1 MKFCI
6 AAELVWLIIR
16 SLRRIVR
23 SQCWKRILTRSLADF
38 SNVKERLAKT
48 GSVTEALHLIQSV
61 YRVDFIT
68 YHLASTVIG
77 DFDAPF
83 VRTTYPDAWVSTYL
97 LKGYV
102 AIDPV
107 AREGFLRQLPFDWRE
122 LEVGPEMLM
131 FLEDAIRH
139 GIGRFGFSIPISDKA
154 GRRAILSLNSNA
166 SAEDWEDMVG
176 AHRSEWV
183 DLAYLVHQIAV
194 FELHGASDPI
204 PALSPRERE
213 CLYWSALGKD
223 YKDIAL
229 ILGLSHHTTRSYIK
243 SARTKLGCAT
253 ISAAATLALKLRVIT
268 I

>member
-1 MKFCI
+1 M
-6 AAELVWLIIR
+6 
-16 SLRRIVR
+16 
-23 SQCWKRILTRSLADF
+23 TGSLADF
-38 SNVKERLAKT
+38 SDLKDRLAKT
-48 GSVTEALHLIQSV
+48 GSVTEALHFIQSV
-61 YRVDFIT
+61 YRVDFVT

-83 VRTTYPDAWVSTYL
+83 VRTTYPDAWVATYL

-102 AIDPV
+102 NIDPV
-107 AREGFLRQLPFDWRE
+107 AREGFMRQLPFDWRD
-122 LEVGPEMLM
+122 LEVAPEMLT
-131 FLEDAIRH
+131 FLEDAMRH
-139 GIGRFGFSIPISDKA
+139 GIGRFGFSIPMSDKA
-154 GRRAILSLNSNA
+154 GRRAILSFNA
-166 SAEDWEDMVG
+166 NAFSEAWDDLVDK
-176 AHRSEWV
+176 HRKEWL
-183 DLAYLVHQIAV
+183 DLAYLVHQMAV
-194 FELHGASDPI
+194 FELHGERDPI

>member
-1 MKFCI
+1 MI
-6 AAELVWLIIR
+6 NHAISAA
-16 SLRRIVR
+16 IVGP
-23 SQCWKRILTRSLADF
+23 QCWKRILTGSPTDF
-38 SNVKERLAKT
+38 SGVKERFARAGT
-48 GSVTEALHLIQSV
+48 VNETLHLIQSV
-61 YRVDFIT
+61 YRVDFVT

-97 LKGYV
+97 LNGYV
-102 AIDPV
+102 HIDPV

-122 LEVGPEMLM
+122 LEFAPETLM

-139 GIGRFGFSIPISDKA
+139 GVGRFGFSVPISDKA
-154 GRRAILSLNSNA
+154 GRRAILSFNSNM
-166 SAEDWEDMVG
+166 SGEDWNYLVDV
-176 AHRSEWV
+176 HRSEWV
-183 DLAYLVHQIAV
+183 DLAYLVHQMAV
-194 FELHGASDPI
+194 FELHGESDPI

-223 YKDIAL
+223 YKAIAI

-253 ISAAATLALKLRVIT
+253 ISAAATLALKLRVIS

>member
-1 MKFCI
+1 
-6 AAELVWLIIR
+6 
-16 SLRRIVR
+16 
-23 SQCWKRILTRSLADF
+23 
-38 SNVKERLAKT
+38 
-48 GSVTEALHLIQSV
+48 
-61 YRVDFIT
+61 
-68 YHLASTVIG
+68 
-77 DFDAPF
+77 

-102 AIDPV
+102 TIDPV

-122 LEVGPEMLM
+122 LDVTPEMLM

-166 SAEDWEDMVG
+166 TAEDWEDLVS

-183 DLAYLVHQIAV
+183 DLAYLVHQMAV

-204 PALSPRERE
+204 PVLSPRERE

>member
-1 MKFCI
+1 MTGF
-6 AAELVWLIIR
+6 
-16 SLRRIVR
+16 
-23 SQCWKRILTRSLADF
+23 LADF
-38 SNVKERLAKT
+38 NGVKEHLLKL
-48 GSVTEALHLIQSV
+48 GSVADALHLIQSF
-61 YRVDFIT
+61 YRVDFVT

-97 LKGYV
+97 LNGYV
-102 AIDPV
+102 TVDPV

-122 LEVGPEMLM
+122 LEVAPEMLL
-131 FLEDAIRH
+131 FLENAMRH
-139 GIGRFGFSIPISDKA
+139 GIGRFGFSIPISDKV
-154 GRRAILSLNSNA
+154 GRRAILSFNWNA
-166 SAEDWEDMVG
+166 SAADWEDLVET
-176 AHRSEWV
+176 HRSDWV

-243 SARTKLGCAT
+243 SARMKLGCAT
-253 ISAAATLALKLRVIT
+253 ISAAATLALKLRMIT

>member
-1 MKFCI
+1 MN
-6 AAELVWLIIR
+6 E
-16 SLRRIVR
+16 
-23 SQCWKRILTRSLADF
+23 T
-38 SNVKERLAKT
+38 
-48 GSVTEALHLIQSV
+48 LHLLQSV
-61 YRVDFIT
+61 YRVDFVT

-97 LKGYV
+97 LNGYV
-102 AIDPV
+102 HIDPV
-107 AREGFLRQLPFDWRE
+107 AREGFLRQLPFDWQE
-122 LEVGPEMLM
+122 LEFAPETLM

-139 GIGRFGFSIPISDKA
+139 GVGRFGFSIPISDKA
-154 GRRAILSLNSNA
+154 GRRAILSFNSSM
-166 SAEDWEDMVG
+166 SAKDWNDLVD

-183 DLAYLVHQIAV
+183 DLAYLVHQMAV
-194 FELHGASDPI
+194 FELHGESDPI

-223 YKDIAL
+223 YKAIAI

>member
-1 MKFCI
+1 MAMK
-6 AAELVWLIIR
+6 
-16 SLRRIVR
+16 S
-23 SQCWKRILTRSLADF
+23 S
-38 SNVKERLAKT
+38 
-48 GSVTEALHLIQSV
+48 
-61 YRVDFIT
+61 Y
-68 YHLASTVIG
+68 
-77 DFDAPF
+77 
-83 VRTTYPDAWVSTYL
+83 TTPWDT
-97 LKGYV
+97 
-102 AIDPV
+102 I
-107 AREGFLRQLPFDWRE
+107 
-122 LEVGPEMLM
+122 
-131 FLEDAIRH
+131 IRH

-166 SAEDWEDMVG
+166 SAEDWEDLVD

-183 DLAYLVHQIAV
+183 DLADLVHQMAV

-204 PALSPRERE
+204 PVLSPRERE

-253 ISAAATLALKLRVIT
+253 ISAAATLALKLRVIA

>member
-1 MKFCI
+1 M
-6 AAELVWLIIR
+6 
-16 SLRRIVR
+16 
-23 SQCWKRILTRSLADF
+23 
-38 SNVKERLAKT
+38 
-48 GSVTEALHLIQSV
+48 
-61 YRVDFIT
+61 
-68 YHLASTVIG
+68 
-77 DFDAPF
+77 
-83 VRTTYPDAWVSTYL
+83 
-97 LKGYV
+97 
-102 AIDPV
+102 
-107 AREGFLRQLPFDWRE
+107 RQLPFDWRE
-122 LEVGPEMLM
+122 LDVTPEMLM

-154 GRRAILSLNSNA
+154 GRRAILSFNSNV

-176 AHRSEWV
+176 AHRSEWI
-183 DLAYLVHQIAV
+183 DLAYLVHQMAV